1 MQFYLLCVFR
11 EIHQPTYLPY
21 LNLPATQFAITS
33 ELIQTTA
40 HQLGT
45 THQAQRDVA
54 PTCFYQGF
62 PGSWHFFLE
71 GCSTSHHGSKCSLS
85 LIVCLNHTVIQKY
98 LINTELYLTFSKYG
112 DKLLIVKSLTNIVK
126 FAYFNIV
133 GPAVSAGRVL

>member
-1 MQFYLLCVFR
+1 MCFSWNT
-11 EIHQPTYLPY
+11 PAYLPTIFKPPSY
-21 LNLPATQFAITS
+21 PVRNS

-71 GCSTSHHGSKCSLS
+71 GCSVSHHGSKRNLS

-112 DKLLIVKSLTNIVK
+112 DKLLTVKCVTNILK

-133 GPAVSAGRVL
+133 GPPVSAARVL